1 MADNN
6 FEQPIVRPF
15 VPGDQG
21 IVATP
26 LPQFEDTRLSV
37 SNAINRNPDYE
48 AELLRLSQ
56 KTGVPMDSVRTHPET
71 VKQRDRFDALDLDKL
86 EAQYPS
92 TYKFLANQ
100 QNADVSHD
108 DTGVLGR
115 VEQVFDSFK
124 RGIEKGSIQDELG
137 ALNYKALTGTIS
149 TVEQARREKLKGDLG
164 YVDRQQGETND
175 AIDFFTKKFP
185 FQTGYTGRQ
194 IVSSVREGL
203 EGAAAGAS
211 AGAIM
216 ATIAGQLGPQVA
228 LPEEIVTVPGAA
240 ALGGRAGF
248 ISSSVLYNY
257 KMESGFAFDEFSD
270 LRDEANQPL
279 SRDVVQGAAIAV
291 GLVNA
296 GLETVGELA
305 MLKLFPGADKLLA
318 AGPKEMVKTMLAKPT
333 VRQALANAGKRW
345 VQAASVEGFTEAI
358 QELSVIFGRELA
370 QGVSGQQF
378 KPDDAGEDAM
388 RVLEAGGD
396 AFTGA
401 MGVGIPG
408 AGYRGY
414 RGVREAQQMQ
424 QNQEFI
430 TALGEDAK
438 ESKLQ
443 TRLPEKFREFVARV
457 KENGPIDN
465 IYIPAEQFQT
475 FFQSQGVDPAE
486 VASQV
491 GATNYSEALAAG
503 TDVVIPIENYAS
515 TLAATPMHEQLAQDI
530 RLRQSDMTAREYA
543 QFQAEREQ
551 AEADLLRQAQEAAG
565 EIQTPA
571 LQTIKN
577 DMVGQLVGSGYEQ
590 STADAYATLYA
601 NTMRV
606 MAERSGQDLQAL
618 HERYGLSVSRPLP
631 DILTQNLQSDISID
645 PMIDMLRSGVG
656 IPTQTEMRGESL
668 LPFIKKIGGIKP
680 GYGEL
685 KDADVGAKRKDDFI
699 VREDGLA
706 LDEIGALAAEAGYF
720 DPDETGTVSET
731 TLLNAIAEELSGIP
745 TYSIQNENQSAV
757 QLSAAL
763 EQLNEYLDSLGI
775 DLKAITDNAAVRQ
788 MIEQAMSDPQVQERV
803 QQFFQQVAEAT
814 MPETINVDGVERPT
828 RNSEGRLIYWSEE
841 GIRNFWRWFG
851 DSKVVDAEGRPQV
864 VYHGTQADFDTF
876 QKDAVGSNFG
886 LDDEGFFFTDNT
898 IQASGYADPQSQFL
912 AAGMADN
919 RNLEPK
925 QGANVLPVYLS
936 LQNPLTAEDYTD
948 AFYTTP
954 QIEITDQDI
963 SLIDYFDDNRKSI
976 IGFAK
981 DGSND
986 GILFQHNGKTLAVA
1000 FEPEQIKSATGN
1012 NGQFDSNN
1020 PSILFQ
1026 TEQPVFDQTQTDAF
1040 KRWSNNA
1047 PFVSSEQAETYDFK
1061 TGEKIAVESYHGTGR
1076 PDRVG
1081 TVFQKKRA
1089 TSGPMAFFTSS
1100 PELASSYA
1108 QGKQDTSLAYEDGN
1122 YANWFKYKPKGARSA
1137 VDIVRAWYSLDAE
1150 TKAKIRETAPKLR
1163 LSEDLDS
1170 VIVEEG
1176 NTSGNGSYDYNYEV
1190 SKRRGGMMGGNPL
1203 EALVE
1208 DWLSSG
1214 NLFDNEE
1221 LFMDVLRKAGFP
1233 AKDVQ
1238 YDSPNASY
1246 PFVYKT
1252 FIEMQKP
1259 LVTTDIPQEV
1269 IDALQEAAKRDRS
1282 RAAKGG
1288 ADMWDKNTRTLKE
1301 WVAEFTQEG
1310 DNAYVWTSIPDKVTD
1325 VFKSMGYDG
1334 IVDWSGKGGG
1344 SLAAPVYIP
1353 FEETQ
1358 VKSAIGNKGQF
1369 DATKKDILR
1378 QGDKQGYIQFGAD
1391 RKFNIALLEK
1401 ADLSTFLH
1409 ETGHFWLEVMG
1420 DLASDPQAND
1430 QIKGD
1435 YATLLNWFGVESRE
1449 QIGVEQHEM
1458 FARANEAYLMEGKAP
1473 SAELRSIFQRFKSW
1487 LTMIYRQ
1494 LQNLNVELTPEVR
1507 GVFDRIYATDQE
1519 IEDAKRDVD
1528 MQPLLLD
1535 AASAGMSEQEFALY
1549 RQAVGEATASAKDAL
1564 TAKLMREFQREQKTW
1579 WKEALTK
1586 MREEVAAEV
1595 DARPVYRAF
1604 AALTAGKIDDMPIK
1618 LNKAALVEKYG
1629 AEYVKRLPRSFARIY
1644 TTQGGMDADAAAT
1657 YLGFESGDA
1666 LVESLVSMRP
1676 RNELIAAEAD
1686 VRMRETY
1693 GDMMTD
1699 GTLADEARIALHN
1712 EQRERVLMTELRAL
1726 RRKQAEVQ
1734 PFVSFEREKAAG
1746 QRKAARAA
1754 TQVPPVQVFR
1764 DAARGLIGQTAVRN
1778 IQPYRYLQAERRA
1791 ARAAFEAMA
1800 KGDYMLAADAKQ
1812 KELLNHYLYLEA
1824 SKAKEDADATLKYVR
1839 KFESGTTREQIGK
1852 AGADYLDQIDALL
1865 DRYEFRR
1872 VPLRSL
1878 DRRASLALWAAEQE
1892 AQGNEVAV
1900 DPVLLDEARRVN
1912 YREVPIDELRAVRDA
1927 VKNIEHLARLKNK
1940 LITKGQQAEFK
1951 DAVAELVASAENN
1964 GGARK
1969 AVPLDMSAMTMGE
1982 RAGETV
1988 SRLDAMLLKMEQ
2000 IVEWLDDGN
2009 VQGPWHTYLWNPIAE
2024 AQSAENDLTASLTAK
2039 LAESLEAMP
2048 KQQRESMLDTFEIP
2062 GMGKVTR
2069 KFIISIGMNMGNAQ
2083 NIDKMMRGFNWDM
2096 GTIEGALAKLN
2107 AADIKFIQ
2115 DTLDTIGSLWPQIA
2129 ELEKRMTG
2137 LEPPRVE
2144 TAPFDVRDEQGNVI
2158 GKIEGYFPLVY
2169 DPRKSEQ
2176 GAKQETGN
2184 LGQLFEEGYV
2194 RATTPK
2200 GHTKARTEGFAAPLM
2215 LDFEQVVTQH
2225 MAKVVKDLTHRE
2237 AIVAANKILTNPDI
2251 RNVLQEVLGT
2261 PYEKQMLP
2269 WLRSVVNDRNGGSTQ
2284 GLSDFS
2290 RWMMTARANVVAAT
2304 MGFKATTAIMQIVG
2318 LSQSIDKVQGK
2329 YLGQALLEFLRHPVA
2344 LTRQVRELSGE
2355 MRHRSNML
2363 DRDIRDQLRNLT
2375 GQNSTWAQAQK
2386 FAFHGIAIADA
2397 MVSVP
2402 TWMGAYKQALDAG
2415 LSEEAARLEGDAAVR
2430 LTQGSG
2436 GQKDLSAIQR
2446 NNELAKTLTM
2456 FYSYF
2461 NVLYNRMRDTGRDV
2475 QEIRDMPRFLSR
2487 VFFTVMVPAV
2497 LAELIVGRGPGDDED
2512 PALWTIRKVL
2522 LYPLMSVPLLR
2533 DIASMM
2539 DSGFDYKFSPIA
2551 SGFDKL
2557 AKLTTSTGKMIEGDM
2572 EWQDYAFKVADT
2584 IGYVFGVAGT
2594 AQMTATGKYL
2604 WRVEEGD
2611 ESPDNLAELIF
2622 YATFG
2627 KRKE

>member
-430 TALGEDAK
+430 SALGEDAK

-618 HERYGLSVSRPLP
+618 HERYGLTVSRPLP

-788 MIEQAMSDPQVQERV
+788 MIEQAMSDPQVQEQV
-803 QQFFQQVAEAT
+803 QQFFQSLGNRMMAVHNLTADNLAFADKMGGLAVPSIGVVTENAGAVDGFGEITLIGRKPLADPAKERVFSSDAYTARFPKPEWPKAKTKDADKLVAEISPIAKEFDDRRVIDETFDNMVNTPDANAVVERWLASPSIRAMYLREQGEDVQPVMKVVQPRSGLPMESLDQIRPLYEAVNRDLSANEMTETAEYRAVADAYGQAVRDFYAAKDRPDIGEKMASQFGYGTFDRIGRDLEEAGKEEVDTWATSDMIAKQIDPQAIKFKEWVEGKVLPNFGDPYIKVGGKKQPYTLENIVKSMTDAKVKGKEKTMTYGAGQARAASSIEFSDLEQMREHAEKQITNPEDYEKAKEQTEKLLDAYRSGVIEYTQFTNWRGEPDTWEALDASMRALAKWTTGKKRDADSLRAALRRESFNAGSIPGEAIEQGMKAGEALLNTPVPYFEAKPQRAVNLDEFAGAVIPKDAPQEVRDILEKNGITVVEYADGQRAEAT
-814 MPETINVDGVERPT
+814 RE
-828 RNSEGRLIYWSEE
+828 
-841 GIRNFWRWFG
+841 
-851 DSKVVDAEGRPQV
+851 
-864 VYHGTQADFDTF
+864 
-876 QKDAVGSNFG
+876 
-886 LDDEGFFFTDNT
+886 
-898 IQASGYADPQSQFL
+898 L
-912 AAGMADN
+912 AAKLN
-919 RNLEPK
+919 E
-925 QGANVLPVYLS
+925 QGES
-936 LQNPLTAEDYTD
+936 T
-948 AFYTTP
+948 
-954 QIEITDQDI
+954 
-963 SLIDYFDDNRKSI
+963 
-976 IGFAK
+976 
-981 DGSND
+981 
-986 GILFQHNGKTLAVA
+986 LF
-1000 FEPEQIKSATGN
+1000 
-1012 NGQFDSNN
+1012 
-1020 PSILFQ
+1020 
-1026 TEQPVFDQTQTDAF
+1026 
-1040 KRWSNNA
+1040 
-1047 PFVSSEQAETYDFK
+1047 
-1061 TGEKIAVESYHGTGR
+1061 
-1076 PDRVG
+1076 
-1081 TVFQKKRA
+1081 
-1089 TSGPMAFFTSS
+1089 
-1100 PELASSYA
+1100 
-1108 QGKQDTSLAYEDGN
+1108 
-1122 YANWFKYKPKGARSA
+1122 
-1137 VDIVRAWYSLDAE
+1137 
-1150 TKAKIRETAPKLR
+1150 
-1163 LSEDLDS
+1163 
-1170 VIVEEG
+1170 
-1176 NTSGNGSYDYNYEV
+1176 
-1190 SKRRGGMMGGNPL
+1190 
-1203 EALVE
+1203 
-1208 DWLSSG
+1208 
-1214 NLFDNEE
+1214 
-1221 LFMDVLRKAGFP
+1221 
-1233 AKDVQ
+1233 
-1238 YDSPNASY
+1238 
-1246 PFVYKT
+1246 
-1252 FIEMQKP
+1252 
-1259 LVTTDIPQEV
+1259 
-1269 IDALQEAAKRDRS
+1269 
-1282 RAAKGG
+1282 
-1288 ADMWDKNTRTLKE
+1288 
-1301 WVAEFTQEG
+1301 
-1310 DNAYVWTSIPDKVTD
+1310 
-1325 VFKSMGYDG
+1325 
-1334 IVDWSGKGGG
+1334 
-1344 SLAAPVYIP
+1344 
-1353 FEETQ
+1353 
-1358 VKSAIGNKGQF
+1358 
-1369 DATKKDILR
+1369 

-1494 LQNLNVELTPEVR
+1494 LKNLNVELTPEVR

-2176 GAKQETGN
+2176 GAKQESGN

-2284 GLSDFS
+2284 GLTDFS